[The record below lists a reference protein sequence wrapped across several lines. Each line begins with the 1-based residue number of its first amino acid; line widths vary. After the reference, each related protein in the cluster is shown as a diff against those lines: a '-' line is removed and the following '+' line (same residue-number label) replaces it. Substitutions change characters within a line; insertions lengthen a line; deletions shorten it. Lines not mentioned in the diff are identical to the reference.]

1 MDGGLSLHSF
11 LDVCYKRKASYKED
25 FQEGARPASTN
36 LWCLDRGCGIVDP
49 RYLAPRLA
57 FISVKQRAPED
68 SGQNSAANRTLQVLQ
83 VLQVCASRHMT
94 PERSHLYD
102 TDLQTSNRETHP
114 QDRHASLQSRRR
126 VHDWVSVEQRATGQR
141 AASSALYIPVGWAT

>member
-1 MDGGLSLHSF
+1 M
-11 LDVCYKRKASYKED
+11 
-25 FQEGARPASTN
+25 
-36 LWCLDRGCGIVDP
+36 WIVDP

-94 PERSHLYD
+94 PERSHLYAP
-102 TDLQTSNRETHP
+102 TYKPQTSKRTP
-114 QDRHASLQSRRR
+114 KTDTRPKQTSR
-126 VHDWVSVEQRATGQR
+126 A
-141 AASSALYIPVGWAT
+141 

>member
-1 MDGGLSLHSF
+1 M
-11 LDVCYKRKASYKED
+11 CYKRKASYKQD
-25 FQEGARPASTN
+25 FQEGARPLRTLEIGSVPPVRPRASLT
-36 LWCLDRGCGIVDP
+36 LYVIGLSF
-49 RYLAPRLA
+49 YY
-57 FISVKQRAPED
+57 FSVKQRAPED

-94 PERSHLYD
+94 PERSHLYN
-102 TDLQTSNRETHP
+102 TDLQTSNLETHP